1 MDAKR
6 TFQLNTKLI
15 QVTHEHNTEEKA
27 RHEYFIDDVSH
38 DVHEHEEKIMVKTEY
53 QWPLA
58 CNQS

>member
-38 DVHEHEEKIMVKTEY
+38 DVHEHGENRIPMAAR
-53 QWPLA
+53 L
-58 CNQS
+58 